1 METISAF
8 FLHAGIINPWNL
20 EKKKKSQWPFNEL
33 MVSEIIQSRKFF
45 LKLQATPQTVPHN
58 IFSDRQLPLTT
69 QLEIPMRGKT
79 RGKGEME
86 DNR

>member
-1 METISAF
+1 
-8 FLHAGIINPWNL
+8 
-20 EKKKKSQWPFNEL
+20 

-45 LKLQATPQTVPHN
+45 LKLQASPQTVPHN